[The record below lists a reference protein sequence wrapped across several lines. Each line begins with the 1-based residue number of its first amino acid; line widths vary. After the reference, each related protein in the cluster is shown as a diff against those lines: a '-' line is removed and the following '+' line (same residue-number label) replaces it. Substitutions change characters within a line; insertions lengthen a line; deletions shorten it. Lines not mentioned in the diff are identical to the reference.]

1 MFAGEMRVNNTSL
14 GYMCHEAS
22 SSWGTISTASL
33 WGWMVTKLLLK
44 KNWEETN
51 GNSFRSTI
59 TRIGKLLVQG
69 EMLYAVLPLIMLHS
83 IFLDTT
89 APTLWRI
96 AMRWYKA
103 HGCHEPWWQWV
114 QVQRGG

>member
-44 KNWEETN
+44 KKLGGDKWKFFQKYDNKDWEATC
-51 GNSFRSTI
+51 
-59 TRIGKLLVQG
+59 TR
-69 EMLYAVLPLIMLHS
+69 
-83 IFLDTT
+83 
-89 APTLWRI
+89 
-96 AMRWYKA
+96 
-103 HGCHEPWWQWV
+103 
-114 QVQRGG
+114 